1 MGGYVRMKNETKRIT
16 MIGMLTAMAVAVT
29 LLVRFPLVPAVSFL
43 QYDPKDIVIMIGGFL
58 LGPVSGAV
66 ISCLAS
72 LIELLFKGGTVI
84 DVVMNIVST
93 CSFVCPA
100 AYVYKKRHT
109 RKGALQGLVTGV
121 LCNVLVMLLWNY
133 VMTPIYF
140 GMPREAVVPM
150 LGWIALFNFLKAG
163 INSIIVFLIYK
174 PVARALRLMTNEDK
188 ETEKEKKLAHVLL
201 ACFIAVCVLIFGLS
215 LFHII

>member
-1 MGGYVRMKNETKRIT
+1 MKKNETRRIT
-16 MIGMLTAMAVAVT
+16 MLGMLTAMAVVVT

-72 LIELLFKGGTVI
+72 VIELLFKGGTVI
-84 DVVMNIVST
+84 DVIMNIVAT
-93 CSFVCPA
+93 CAFVCPA
-100 AYVYKKRHT
+100 AYVYKKNHT
-109 RKGALQGLVTGV
+109 RKGAVIGLCVGT
-121 LCNVLVMLLWNY
+121 LTNILVMLLWNY

-140 GMPREAVVPM
+140 GMPREAVIPM
-150 LGWIALFNFLKAG
+150 LPWIALFNLLKCG
-163 INSIIVFLIYK
+163 INAFIVFLIYK
-174 PVARALRLMTNEDK
+174 PVAKALRFMTEDEK
-188 ETEKEKKLAHVLL
+188 ETPQQKKQSMTL
-201 ACFIAVCVLIFGLS
+201 FIGFVVICVLVFGLS

>member
-1 MGGYVRMKNETKRIT
+1 ML
-16 MIGMLTAMAVAVT
+16 GMLTAMAVVVT

-72 LIELLFKGGTVI
+72 VIELLFKGGTVI
-84 DVVMNIVST
+84 DVIMNIVAT
-93 CSFVCPA
+93 CAFVCPA
-100 AYVYKKRHT
+100 AYVYKKNHT
-109 RKGALQGLVTGV
+109 RKGAVIGLCTGTLV
-121 LCNVLVMLLWNY
+121 NILVMLLWNY

-140 GMPREAVVPM
+140 GMPREAVIPM
-150 LGWIALFNFLKAG
+150 LPWIALFNLLKCG
-163 INSIIVFLIYK
+163 INGLIVFLIYK
-174 PVARALRLMTNEDK
+174 PVAKALRFMTEDEK
-188 ETEKEKKLAHVLL
+188 ETPQQKKQSLTL
-201 ACFIAVCVLIFGLS
+201 FIGFVVVCVLVFGLS

>member
-1 MGGYVRMKNETKRIT
+1 MKKNETRRIT
-16 MIGMLTAMAVAVT
+16 MLGMLTAMAVVVT

-72 LIELLFKGGTVI
+72 VIELLFKGGTVI
-84 DVVMNIVST
+84 DVIMNIVAT
-93 CSFVCPA
+93 CAFVCPA
-100 AYVYKKRHT
+100 AYVYKKNHT
-109 RKGALQGLVTGV
+109 RKGAVIGLCTGTLV
-121 LCNVLVMLLWNY
+121 NILVMLLWNY

-140 GMPREAVVPM
+140 GMPREAVIPM
-150 LGWIALFNFLKAG
+150 LPWIALFNLLKCG
-163 INSIIVFLIYK
+163 INGLIVFLIYK
-174 PVARALRLMTNEDK
+174 PVAKALRFMTEDEK
-188 ETEKEKKLAHVLL
+188 ETPQQKKQSLTL
-201 ACFIAVCVLIFGLS
+201 FIGFVVVCVLVFGLS

>member
-1 MGGYVRMKNETKRIT
+1 MKKNETRRIT
-16 MIGMLTAMAVAVT
+16 MLGMLTAMAVVVT

-72 LIELLFKGGTVI
+72 VIELLFKGGTVI
-84 DVVMNIVST
+84 DVIMNIVAT
-93 CSFVCPA
+93 CAFVCPA
-100 AYVYKKRHT
+100 AYVYKKNHT
-109 RKGALQGLVTGV
+109 RKGAVIGLCVGT
-121 LCNVLVMLLWNY
+121 LTNILVMLLWNY

-140 GMPREAVVPM
+140 GMPREAVISM
-150 LGWIALFNFLKAG
+150 LPWIALFNLLKCG
-163 INSIIVFLIYK
+163 INAFIVFLIYK
-174 PVARALRLMTNEDK
+174 PVAKALRFMTEDEK
-188 ETEKEKKLAHVLL
+188 ETPQQKKQSMTL
-201 ACFIAVCVLIFGLS
+201 FIGFVVICVLVFGLS

>member
-1 MGGYVRMKNETKRIT
+1 ML
-16 MIGMLTAMAVAVT
+16 GMLTAMAVVVT

-72 LIELLFKGGTVI
+72 VIELLFKGGTVI
-84 DVVMNIVST
+84 DVIMNIVAT
-93 CSFVCPA
+93 CAFVCPA
-100 AYVYKKRHT
+100 AYVYKKNHT
-109 RKGALQGLVTGV
+109 RKGAVIGLCVGT
-121 LCNVLVMLLWNY
+121 LTNILVMLLWNY

-140 GMPREAVVPM
+140 GMPREAVIPM
-150 LGWIALFNFLKAG
+150 LPWIALFNLLKCG
-163 INSIIVFLIYK
+163 INAFIVFLIYK
-174 PVARALRLMTNEDK
+174 PVAKALRFMTEDEK
-188 ETEKEKKLAHVLL
+188 ETPQQKKQSMTL
-201 ACFIAVCVLIFGLS
+201 FIGFVVICVLVFGLS